1 MSVRFGIDSL
11 VGGKGEP
18 ARFLLP
24 GVEWVAARGQ
34 LCGGRVP
41 LSR

>member
-1 MSVRFGIDSL
+1 MPVRFGIDPL

-18 ARFLLP
+18 DRFLLP
-24 GVEWVAARGQ
+24 GVEWVAARRQ
-34 LCGGRVP
+34 LCGGRIP